1 VLLSKVTR
9 VITSR
14 RKRWAGHVA
23 QMDERRN
30 ACRVLVRKPESKTPR
45 GMSKSRWESNV
56 KMGLKGDRLVGRG
69 GIDCG

>member
-1 VLLSKVTR
+1 
-9 VITSR
+9 
-14 RKRWAGHVA
+14 VA

-45 GMSKSRWESNV
+45 GMPKSRWDSNV